1 MTHKAIP
8 TKYTGHTFRSRLEAR
23 WAAFFDVCEW
33 DWEYEPVDL
42 DGWIPDFRLTSR
54 APECS
59 RYHRT
64 SVLVEVKPINEFCQE
79 TADKIER
86 ASKTS
91 ESWCEVLLLGS
102 RIIEQDDRYNP
113 RSFLGWLWERGYYE
127 SPKDGPPDNQ
137 GWDRAAFTNNRGG
150 LRYPQ
155 RGYNSRDDDLVH
167 NRWPYDFCA
176 EYGAF
181 TCRLSGFYE
190 GGSTRDIPYAKAK
203 RIWGK
208 ASSAVQY
215 KGSEASE

>member
-1 MTHKAIP
+1 M
-8 TKYTGHTFRSRLEAR
+8 
-23 WAAFFDVCEW
+23 
-33 DWEYEPVDL
+33 DL

-54 APECS
+54 APQGNDF
-59 RYHRT
+59 HGT
-64 SVLVEVKPINEFCQE
+64 SVFVEVKPITKFCQE

-86 ASKTS
+86 ASKAS

-102 RIIEQDDRYNP
+102 RIIEQDDHYNL

-127 SPKDGPPDNQ
+127 SPKDGPPDDG

-150 LRYPQ
+150 D
-155 RGYNSRDDDLVH
+155 NSRGDDLVH

-181 TCRLSGFYE
+181 ACRLSGFYE
-190 GGSTRDIPYAKAK
+190 GGSTRDIPYTKAK